1 VPSVVTPPTEGQY
14 DDGMGLFDKRAP
26 GKRKDDFDSPVE
38 QIDLGAAA
46 PPAPVTQPAASG
58 APSVVVDAAA
68 SESPPSRPSPAAAPP
83 PSRPLQ
89 IPRDEPDYGIE
100 KAIEL
105 MRTLPQ
111 GNVELVVQVV
121 KFTLESA
128 QIKIGGI
135 IDDASSRQDRI
146 QSRISV
152 LRAEIAD
159 HEQEIA
165 QRKSEIGTLEADYS
179 ETTTV
184 KERLQLAEQLTKAEA
199 AARPQRATGPQAP
212 VSSSSSGAAAPAGTK
227 SSATGSQSAVAA
239 SASPAATAP
248 ANVKK

>member
-14 DDGMGLFDKRAP
+14 DEPMGLFDKRAP

-46 PPAPVTQPAASG
+46 PPAPVTQPAASA
-58 APSVVVDAAA
+58 APSVVVDTAAA
-68 SESPPSRPSPAAAPP
+68 EPAPVRAAAAPAP
-83 PSRPLQ
+83 PRPQ
-89 IPRDEPDYGIE
+89 VPRDEPDYGIE

-135 IDDASSRQDRI
+135 IEDASSRQDRI

-199 AARPQRATGPQAP
+199 AARPQRATGPQTP
-212 VSSSSSGAAAPAGTK
+212 PPSG
-227 SSATGSQSAVAA
+227 SSAPSGGKSGTGSQTAVTA

>member
-14 DDGMGLFDKRAP
+14 DERMGLFDKKTP

-38 QIDLGAAA
+38 QVDLGAVA
-46 PPAPVTQPAASG
+46 PPPSVTQPAAS
-58 APSVVVDAAA
+58 APSIVVDASA
-68 SESPPSRPSPAAAPP
+68 SEPAPAARSVPAPAPSRP
-83 PSRPLQ
+83 Q
-89 IPRDEPDYGIE
+89 VPRDEPDYGIE

-128 QIKIGGI
+128 QIKIGAI
-135 IDDASSRQDRI
+135 IDDASGRQDRI

-159 HEQEIA
+159 LEQEIA

-212 VSSSSSGAAAPAGTK
+212 AASSSSAVPSGTK
-227 SSATGSQSAVAA
+227 SGTGAQAAIAA
-239 SASPAATAP
+239 SASTGGAAP
-248 ANVKK
+248 VNVKK

>member
-1 VPSVVTPPTEGQY
+1 MTA
-14 DDGMGLFDKRAP
+14 MGLFDKRAP

-46 PPAPVTQPAASG
+46 PPAPVTQPAASA

-68 SESPPSRPSPAAAPP
+68 SEPAPSRPAPAPA
-83 PSRPLQ
+83 PSRPQ
-89 IPRDEPDYGIE
+89 VPRDEPDYGIE

-199 AARPQRATGPQAP
+199 AARPQRATGPQVPASSGSAAP
-212 VSSSSSGAAAPAGTK
+212 SGGKSSSPASG
-227 SSATGSQSAVAA
+227 TGAQTAVSA